1 MKYAKTFFDEMVP
14 ESLSSAKIIVPLV
27 MDLLHPTSVVDV
39 GCATGAWLSVFRE
52 HGVEDIIGI
61 DGTYVDVEEL
71 LIPKK
76 CFYATNLANPFSL
89 SKRYDLAL
97 ALEVAEHLPR
107 FSAKHFVHCLC
118 KLAAVV
124 LFSAAIPGQG
134 GEHHVNEQWPEYW
147 RQLFAEQSYR
157 MFDPFRPVLWHDER
171 VASHYRQNMYVF
183 VQEGVLKTRPNLEK
197 LMEVKNANRM
207 MLVDE
212 YIVMGLRATLTRLP
226 YVMCASFGRRL
237 RRLTNRF
244 RMDPNYNTEDSERE
258 FLR

>member
-124 LFSAAIPGQG
+124 LF
-134 GEHHVNEQWPEYW
+134 
-147 RQLFAEQSYR
+147 
-157 MFDPFRPVLWHDER
+157 FRRDSR
-171 VASHYRQNMYVF
+171 S
-183 VQEGVLKTRPNLEK
+183 
-197 LMEVKNANRM
+197 
-207 MLVDE
+207 
-212 YIVMGLRATLTRLP
+212 
-226 YVMCASFGRRL
+226 GRR
-237 RRLTNRF
+237 T
-244 RMDPNYNTEDSERE
+244 PCQ
-258 FLR
+258 